1 LHRRVRQH
9 PPLDPLVDS
18 PLGRRVHQR
27 RRTVSKTLGA
37 APQRAREAELLR
49 REPVSAIRRQSGNK
63 QIRLPSRNTEV
74 LAGQPVVTAL
84 LVCTERLFLGGQL
97 SSLSWASYLS

>member
-27 RRTVSKTLGA
+27 RRTVSKALGA

-49 REPVSAIRRQSGNK
+49 RDLSPPSADSPVT
-63 QIRLPSRNTEV
+63 SRYACP
-74 LAGQPVVTAL
+74 AGTP
-84 LVCTERLFLGGQL
+84 R
-97 SSLSWASYLS
+97 SWQASR